1 MSLGDKDGKAPTGAV
16 LAGEFVSTASQRGP
30 LGEARSE
37 PGRVGP
43 VWLMVGLED
52 FIAGHGESFRGKTRI
67 ARNLKTF

>member
-52 FIAGHGESFRGKTRI
+52 FS
-67 ARNLKTF
+67 